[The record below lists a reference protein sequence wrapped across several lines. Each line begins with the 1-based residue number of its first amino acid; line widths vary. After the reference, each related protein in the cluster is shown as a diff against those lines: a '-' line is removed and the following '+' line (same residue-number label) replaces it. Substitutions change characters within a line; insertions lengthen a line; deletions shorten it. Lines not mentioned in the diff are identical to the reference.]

1 MSGDSAEEVVYVPR
15 QFANPADASQIVR
28 RRSCSSESS
37 VDPNP
42 DDKKKTKKRKE
53 GSSLAITISSHQ
65 AALHDHGYMAA
76 RQQGADS
83 DISRASGNHIL
94 IGLIF
99 STDFLCSR
107 FRITWSV
114 W

>member
-53 GSSLAITISSHQ
+53 GSSLAITISTHQ

-83 DISRASGNHIL
+83 DINSRASGNHIV
-94 IGLIF
+94 IGLTF
-99 STDFLCSR
+99 SIDFFL
-107 FRITWSV
+107 
-114 W
+114 